1 MFSPDVR
8 EFLLGHQKADDLT
21 TAALLEFWQKNPT
34 LVHADYFS
42 NNFAQTR
49 DRFHDLAV
57 QYMNLKM
64 KKEQAI
70 MCLSASFWDH
80 LSELVLHI

>member
-8 EFLLGHQKADDLT
+8 EFLLGHQNADDLT
-21 TAALLEFWQKNPT
+21 TAALLEFWQQKHDVT
-34 LVHADYFS
+34 
-42 NNFAQTR
+42 NFKQTR
-49 DRFHDLAV
+49 DQFHALAV

-64 KKEQAI
+64 KKEEAI

-80 LSELVLHI
+80 LSELVLHT